1 MRSKESLELA
11 IGKQDD
17 LRYRWQL
24 SRPSGRVI
32 DDGVEAYIASCL
44 AAAASTVDAGS
55 WMTVSVDGVP
65 GGRYAAVRMQV
76 DSIEVAAEIA
86 QAMLLQRGCGSSPRL
101 RRSEDLLR
109 SNASGLQ
116 L

>member
-55 WMTVSVDGVP
+55 WMTVSVGGVP

-86 QAMLLQRGCGSSPRL
+86 QAVLVQRG
-101 RRSEDLLR
+101 
-109 SNASGLQ
+109 
-116 L
+116 